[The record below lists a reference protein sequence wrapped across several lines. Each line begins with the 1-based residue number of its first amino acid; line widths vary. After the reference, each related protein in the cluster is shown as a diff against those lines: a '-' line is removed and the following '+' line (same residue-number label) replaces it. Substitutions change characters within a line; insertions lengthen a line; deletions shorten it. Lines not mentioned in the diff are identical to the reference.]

1 MRIIINFFLICFFIF
16 NFFVSNISVAN
27 ISKNKFIIV
36 LDPGH
41 GGKDPGAVGYK
52 NLYEKNINL
61 SVVNRVK
68 KLIDLVPG
76 WKAMRTR
83 TYDKTLSLNSR
94 VDLAKKWRANLFIS
108 IHADAVIGGAKA
120 KGISVFI
127 SRYPNIKSKDRKYLN
142 DFNKKFAS
150 NLIRE
155 LDKVTPVHKE
165 NVQKAGFMVLKVP
178 MPAVLIE
185 LGFIT
190 NKQESKLLA
199 SSKYQKRLAWAI
211 FDAIQD
217 SYNFYIKHPIK
228 YKTDYS
234 YKGYLYALP
243 KYFRYKIKKGD
254 TLSGIANKF
263 QLSVNQLK
271 CYINQKN
278 NIIHIGDKI
287 KVPLQGMHHKC

>member
-1 MRIIINFFLICFFIF
+1 MRIIIKLFLVS
-16 NFFVSNISVAN
+16 FFVSNFLASNVFSAN
-27 ISKNKFIIV
+27 ISKNKFVIV

-61 SVVNRVK
+61 AVVNRVK

-94 VDLAKKWRANLFIS
+94 VDLAKKWRANLFVS
-108 IHADAVIGGAKA
+108 VHADAVKGNSNAQ
-120 KGISVFI
+120 GISVYI
-127 SRYPNIKSKDRKYLN
+127 ARYPNIKLKDRKYLN
-142 DFNKKFAS
+142 NFNKTFAS

-155 LDKVTPVHKE
+155 LDKVTPVHKAK
-165 NVQKAGFMVLKVP
+165 VQKAGFIVLKVP

-185 LGFIT
+185 LGFMT
-190 NKQESKLLA
+190 HKQESQLLA
-199 SSKYQKRLAWAI
+199 SSNYQMRLAWAI

-217 SYNFYIKHPIK
+217 SYSFYIKHPIK

-243 KYFRYKIKKGD
+243 KYFRYTVKKGD

-263 QLSVNQLK
+263 ELSVAQLK
-271 CYINQKN
+271 CFINKKN
-278 NIIHIGDKI
+278 NNIYIGDKI